1 MVDYKTDARPRPEA
15 VRAQYGGQAGAYALA
30 FEAAGGGPVVAVRV
44 LLAALPD
51 AAGAATVVDLPVD
64 QAPARPRRV
73 APAPRR
79 AVVVAA
85 ATWAEAVAPPTR
97 AA

>member
-51 AAGAATVVDLPVD
+51 AAGAATVVDLAVD
-64 QAPARPRRV
+64 QALRDLVESRLHE
-73 APAPRR
+73 
-79 AVVVAA
+79 AA
-85 ATWAEAVAPPTR
+85 GDAS
-97 AA
+97 